1 MGIRANIQT
10 MLLIH
15 YFNITLAIDEY
26 SVRNV
31 YIPPLTPGN
40 MSNAVIKTN
49 IEQWAMCGAKV
60 TLH

>member
-1 MGIRANIQT
+1 